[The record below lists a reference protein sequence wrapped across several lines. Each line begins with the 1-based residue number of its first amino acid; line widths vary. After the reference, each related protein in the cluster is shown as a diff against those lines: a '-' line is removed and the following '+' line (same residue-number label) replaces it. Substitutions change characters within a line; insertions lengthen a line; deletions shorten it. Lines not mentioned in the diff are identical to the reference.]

1 MATEEKAPGCFGA
14 ASVFSHDS
22 KVCRGCI
29 AFENC
34 GQASLATL
42 DRIQSMMDVR
52 DLLKR
57 HEKAKAKYDAEREA
71 AIIATPAEEGEGLPP
86 RRERE
91 VPVERKTRM
100 TAVNI
105 EVDEESQTVIA
116 RIGNKKARDQAIA
129 LCKANMID
137 RVREALTA
145 NENPFAERG
154 PGFLRVFCDLLLR
167 GPFTRS
173 QYRER
178 LKADLSWSDG
188 SANSHCAIAQALMT
202 TFGFAAMSGETFQK
216 GV

>member
-1 MATEEKAPGCFGA
+1 
-14 ASVFSHDS
+14 
-22 KVCRGCI
+22 
-29 AFENC
+29 
-34 GQASLATL
+34 
-42 DRIQSMMDVR
+42 
-52 DLLKR
+52 
-57 HEKAKAKYDAEREA
+57 
-71 AIIATPAEEGEGLPP
+71 
-86 RRERE
+86 
-91 VPVERKTRM
+91 M
-100 TAVNI
+100 TAVTL
-105 EVDEESQTVIA
+105 EVDEASQTVIA

-137 RVREALTA
+137 RVRAALTA

-154 PGFLRVFCDLLLR
+154 PAFLRVFCDLLLR
-167 GPFTRS
+167 GPFTRM

>member
-1 MATEEKAPGCFGA
+1 MVTDEKAPGCFGA

-22 KVCRGCI
+22 KVCRACL
-29 AFENC
+29 AFEGC
-34 GQASLATL
+34 GQASIATL
-42 DRIQSMMDVR
+42 ERIQSMMDVR

-57 HEKAKAKYDAEREA
+57 HEKAKAKFEAEHA
-71 AIIATPAEEGEGLPP
+71 AAPVPPAAEGEGLPE
-86 RRERE
+86 RQERE

-137 RVREALTA
+137 HMRAALA
-145 NENPFAERG
+145 SNENPFAERG
-154 PGFLRVFCDLLLR
+154 PGFLRVFCDLLLC

-202 TFGFAAMSGETFQK
+202 TFGFAAMSGETFQT
-216 GV
+216 GA